1 MAANAQ
7 PKPPAGDPQAPPV
20 GTELS
25 NGQLIR
31 RLLALAWQWRRAT
44 VGILVMQALLLAMA
58 VGGLGL
64 LGLAIDVIGY
74 GLSQQRPDLN
84 LHLKPPQWPLGLTP
98 PEAWE
103 PLDRVALVAL
113 LIMAIGFLRFL
124 LERGSH
130 IATATLVQNLVVDL
144 RGKVYDKLQRLSFR
158 FFGANDSGSL
168 INRVTGD
175 VMMVRLFIDR
185 VLIQMVML
193 LMSLVFFAGYMMS
206 LNVMLT
212 LLCLGSTPLLWLLTA
227 YFGRRVKPAY
237 RENRKLFDDCIR
249 VLSENARGVHVVKGF
264 SRQNLEIAKFN
275 AASEVVSSHNRW
287 IFRQVS
293 FFVPLIMGIARMN
306 LVVLVLAGGY
316 VYANDPAFSFGDLI
330 VFAGLLQQFT
340 QQVGSVAE
348 IANAVQASMT
358 GARRVFEVLDAPEEV
373 VSPADPVSLGGVA
386 ARGRVAFEGVGF
398 AYDHGAPDAVSG
410 VDLVV
415 QPGMCVAVLGA
426 TGAGKSTLL
435 SMIPRFYDPTA
446 GRVTL
451 DGIDLKQLDLQ
462 ELRRNIGIVFQES
475 FLFSNSV
482 AENIAFGRP
491 EATESQVRRAAQIA
505 QADGFIRND
514 LADGYDTV
522 LTEGGGNLSGGQRQR
537 IAIARALLLDPPI
550 LILDDPTAAI
560 DPETEHEILDAMD
573 HAMQGRTTFVVAHR
587 LSTLRRADL
596 TVVLDRGRVVQC
608 GTHDELMAQD
618 GMYKHAAEVQAA
630 DDGSRRLLGLPLK
643 GEA

>member
-193 LMSLVFFAGYMMS
+193 LMSLVFFAG
-206 LNVMLT
+206 
-212 LLCLGSTPLLWLLTA
+212 
-227 YFGRRVKPAY
+227 
-237 RENRKLFDDCIR
+237 
-249 VLSENARGVHVVKGF
+249 
-264 SRQNLEIAKFN
+264 
-275 AASEVVSSHNRW
+275 
-287 IFRQVS
+287 
-293 FFVPLIMGIARMN
+293 
-306 LVVLVLAGGY
+306 
-316 VYANDPAFSFGDLI
+316 
-330 VFAGLLQQFT
+330 
-340 QQVGSVAE
+340 
-348 IANAVQASMT
+348 
-358 GARRVFEVLDAPEEV
+358 
-373 VSPADPVSLGGVA
+373 
-386 ARGRVAFEGVGF
+386 
-398 AYDHGAPDAVSG
+398 
-410 VDLVV
+410 
-415 QPGMCVAVLGA
+415 
-426 TGAGKSTLL
+426 
-435 SMIPRFYDPTA
+435 
-446 GRVTL
+446 
-451 DGIDLKQLDLQ
+451 
-462 ELRRNIGIVFQES
+462 
-475 FLFSNSV
+475 
-482 AENIAFGRP
+482 
-491 EATESQVRRAAQIA
+491 
-505 QADGFIRND
+505 
-514 LADGYDTV
+514 
-522 LTEGGGNLSGGQRQR
+522 
-537 IAIARALLLDPPI
+537 
-550 LILDDPTAAI
+550 
-560 DPETEHEILDAMD
+560 
-573 HAMQGRTTFVVAHR
+573 
-587 LSTLRRADL
+587 
-596 TVVLDRGRVVQC
+596 
-608 GTHDELMAQD
+608 
-618 GMYKHAAEVQAA
+618 
-630 DDGSRRLLGLPLK
+630 
-643 GEA
+643 